1 MANKIAGMKSKASA
15 EAVQAANVST
25 LKSHEASVKTATG
38 DDKATLEKQIAQE
51 TSWVAKGKAALADSD
66 NLNTWHTNALKAA
79 ISVKSTEALLK
90 EDTAACAASVG
101 SQACTWKVADAA
113 QLKTLKKAKTDRD
126 LKYTKASKVV
136 KAKQHTD
143 RGTTKEEARA
153 ELAALRANATE
164 ASHALEETAASIKAE
179 DCATTNADTL
189 TCEDLSRT
197 YDSQASALKAAKAAV
212 AAQTTWLNT
221 NKFPTSSDAT
231 IAIIILCVSAFVCI
245 SGGCAWNYHDKKK
258 AEKEDAERK
267 AAVANADMENK
278 GKEEDG
284 VDAPPRENAVNFY
297 NDDCYKAMVDS
308 EY

>member
-15 EAVQAANVST
+15 EAVQAANEST

-38 DDKATLEKQIAQE
+38 DDKTTLEHQIAQE
-51 TSWVAKGKAALADSD
+51 TSWVAKGKAALANSD

-79 ISVKSTEALLK
+79 ISIKSTEALLK
-90 EDTAACAASVG
+90 EDTAACTASVG
-101 SQACTWKVADAA
+101 SQACTWKVADTA
-113 QLKTLKKAKTDRD
+113 QLKTLKAEKAARD
-126 LKYTKASKVV
+126 LKYAKASKVV
-136 KAKQHTD
+136 KAKQTTD
-143 RGTTKEEARA
+143 EGTTKEEARA

-212 AAQTTWLNT
+212 TAQTTYLDT
-221 NKFPTSSDAT
+221 HKFPTSSDAT

-258 AEKEDAERK
+258 AEKLDAEREAAK
-267 AAVANADMENK
+267 ADVENK
-278 GKEEDG
+278 GKEEGAMDA
-284 VDAPPRENAVNFY
+284 VDAPPREINFY
-297 NDDCYKAMVDS
+297 NDDCYKAMVDA

>member
-15 EAVQAANVST
+15 EAVQAANEST

-38 DDKATLEKQIAQE
+38 DDKTTLESQIKQE
-51 TSWVAKGKAALADSD
+51 TSWVAKGKAALTDSD

-90 EDTAACAASVG
+90 EDTAACTASGAG

-113 QLKTLKKAKTDRD
+113 QLKTLKKEKADRD
-126 LKYTKASKVV
+126 EKYAKASKVV
-136 KAKQHTD
+136 KAKQTTD
-143 RGTTKEEARA
+143 EGKTKEEARA

-212 AAQTTWLNT
+212 TAQTTYLDSH
-221 NKFPTSSDAT
+221 KFPTSSDAT

-258 AEKEDAERK
+258 AEKEDAER
-267 AAVANADMENK
+267 
-278 GKEEDG
+278 
-284 VDAPPRENAVNFY
+284 
-297 NDDCYKAMVDS
+297 
-308 EY
+308 